1 MKSIVCTL
9 SITRIQARYL
19 SLLCLFLFASNLA
32 IAQKNNKARDTII
45 SEKLWQYISESDSI
59 DKIEELIQDTFDQEK
74 DTVLGLAY
82 CKIYSERGKKEEN
95 DAIQLF
101 SNYQMAYIHYNQ
113 SDHNE
118 ALKRAH
124 TSTKLAEKMKDTAS
138 IISSNVLLGSTL
150 YVLGVHDE
158 ALKFY
163 LIGKELTTLTKNS
176 PYELICLTNIANI
189 RAKLHQYQE
198 ALDDY
203 NSILKILDESEQN
216 TATRL
221 SALLGKMLCLTELK
235 RFEEAEKV
243 FDQGAHIAKKNK
255 FKITEGS
262 FNINLGRVYYEK
274 GKYHTSLGYLRQGK
288 EMLKATSLQNNLYI
302 TDLYIAKNLS
312 KQEAYEEALS
322 LLDDVFER
330 IGSDTDTDRIEEM
343 YDLAIKISKILKD
356 DTKEVEYL
364 RRSRAISEAKNDKET
379 AARQLLFE
387 DDIKEQLL
395 ENKKLEN
402 EKTQSLVDKKIIM
415 AVSILLVSILLL
427 IFLSYHRK
435 AKLKEQKF
443 LAIIEDISKKT
454 TPQKTKK
461 PQKVSQSSAI
471 KDEKANAILEELETL
486 ESTLFYLSQDAT
498 LHTTSKLLHTNTTYL
513 SKALNAVK
521 KQSFSQYLN
530 KLRID
535 YVLVKL
541 KEDAVFRSYTIHAI
555 SKEIG
560 YKSATT
566 FIKEFKNKTGLN
578 PSYYIKKIE
587 S

>member
-1 MKSIVCTL
+1 M
-9 SITRIQARYL
+9 
-19 SLLCLFLFASNLA
+19 LLLASNLA

-45 SEKLWQYISESDSI
+45 SEKVRQYISESDSI

-101 SNYQMAYIHYNQ
+101 SNYQMAYISFLQ
-113 SDHNE
+113 SNHNE
-118 ALKRAH
+118 TLKRAYI
-124 TSTKLAEKMKDTAS
+124 STKLAEKMKDTGS
-138 IISSNVLLGSTL
+138 IISSNVLLGSTW
-150 YVLGVHDE
+150 YVLGVYDD
-158 ALKFY
+158 ALTPF
-163 LIGKELTTLTKNS
+163 LVAKELATVTQNVSHEVL
-176 PYELICLTNIANI
+176 CLNNIANI
-189 RAKLHQYQE
+189 RAKLNRYE
-198 ALDDY
+198 NALNSY
-203 NSILKILDESEQN
+203 NSVLEIIDKKEKPLSKQDN
-216 TATRL
+216 ATRL
-221 SALLGKMLCLTELK
+221 SALVGKVSCLAELK
-235 RFEEAEKV
+235 RFNEAEATFRLGNDIAETKK
-243 FDQGAHIAKKNK
+243 DTISQGR
-255 FKITEGS
+255 FK
-262 FNINLGRVYYEK
+262 INLGKVYYEK
-274 GKYHTSLGYLRQGK
+274 GEYHTALGFFKQGK
-288 EMLKATSLQNNLYI
+288 DMLKAAGLQNNLYI
-302 TDLYIAKNLS
+302 TDFYIARSLK
-312 KQEAYEEALS
+312 KQEKYEEALS
-322 LLDDVFER
+322 LLDDIFER
-330 IGSDTDTDRIEEM
+330 VGLDTYTDKIKDM
-343 YDLAIKISKILKD
+343 YDLAIEISSIQEN
-356 DTKEVEYL
+356 TTQEVEYL
-364 RRSRAISEAKNDKET
+364 RRSKKIIAAKNKKET
-379 AARQLLFE
+379 AARQLLFK
-387 DDIKEQLL
+387 DDLNDITL
-395 ENKKLEN
+395 ENKKLANEN
-402 EKTQSLVDKKIIM
+402 TQSLVDKKIIT

-454 TPQKTKK
+454 IPQKAKK
-461 PQKVSQSSAI
+461 PQKTSQSSAI

-486 ESTLFYLSQDAT
+486 ESTHFYLSPDVT
-498 LHTTSKLLHTNTTYL
+498 LHTTAKLLHTNTTYL

-566 FIKEFKNKTGLN
+566 FIKEFKSKTGLN